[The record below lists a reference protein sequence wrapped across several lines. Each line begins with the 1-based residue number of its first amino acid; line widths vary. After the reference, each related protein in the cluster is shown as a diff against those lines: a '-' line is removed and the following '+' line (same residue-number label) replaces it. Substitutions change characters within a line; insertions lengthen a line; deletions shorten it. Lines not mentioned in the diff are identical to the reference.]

1 MPRGLCRRHGADR
14 PCTCAMGNLY
24 RFVEPVVL
32 FLLAHNGPAYG
43 YELGVEFRK
52 HAITDAE
59 VDRSALY
66 RTLQQ
71 LESAGHVTSEWDTS
85 GGGPARHTYRITDSG
100 RQHLREWKEVLE
112 NLAVSMQNF
121 VAGVRALDASE
132 EVSSLP
138 DSPR

>member
-1 MPRGLCRRHGADR
+1 
-14 PCTCAMGNLY
+14 
-24 RFVEPVVL
+24 
-32 FLLAHNGPAYG
+32 
-43 YELGVEFRK
+43 
-52 HAITDAE
+52 
-59 VDRSALY
+59 
-66 RTLQQ
+66 
-71 LESAGHVTSEWDTS
+71 
-85 GGGPARHTYRITDSG
+85 PARHTYRITDSG